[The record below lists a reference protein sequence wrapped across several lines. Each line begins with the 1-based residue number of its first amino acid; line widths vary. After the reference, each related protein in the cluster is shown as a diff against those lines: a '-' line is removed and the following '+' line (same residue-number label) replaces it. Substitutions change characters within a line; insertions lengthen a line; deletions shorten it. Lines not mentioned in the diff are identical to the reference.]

1 MLYEPRVKNM
11 NRELSVILFDLG
23 GVLVE
28 LPARPIPADWV
39 DLALS
44 SGQKLSDWLTSP
56 AAKAF
61 EKGEIRAAQFARE
74 LVNEMKLSIAPEEIL
89 AYFTFWPKGLFPGT
103 KALIGRIPPHYTL
116 AIFSNTNELH
126 WPRLM
131 SEMELEGCFDY
142 YFASFQIGMAKPDTA
157 AFQYVVRALSC
168 EPSEILF
175 LDDSQTNVDAARLV
189 GMNAE
194 RVSGIGQVEQ
204 VLAQNGVLDCQWPV
218 LPSR

>member
-1 MLYEPRVKNM
+1 MRKK
-11 NRELSVILFDLG
+11 LSVILFDLG

-28 LPARPIPADWV
+28 LPDRPILADWV
-39 DLALS
+39 DHALPS
-44 SGQKLSDWLTSP
+44 EQKLSGWLTSP

-61 EKGEIRAAQFARE
+61 EKGEISAARFADE

-103 KALIGRIPPHYTL
+103 KALIERILPQYSL

-131 SEMELEGCFDY
+131 GEMELEGCFDY
-142 YFASFQIGMAKPDTA
+142 YFASFKIGMAKPDPA
-157 AFQYVVRALSC
+157 AFQYVVEALSC

-175 LDDSQTNVDAARLV
+175 LDDSQMNVDAARLV

-194 RVSGIGQVEQ
+194 RVCGIGQVET
-204 VLAQNGVLDCQWPV
+204 VLAENGALAGPLPV
-218 LPSR
+218 LPLR

>member
-1 MLYEPRVKNM
+1 M

-28 LPARPIPADWV
+28 LPARPISADWV
-39 DLALS
+39 DRAPL
-44 SGQKLSDWLTSP
+44 SGQKLSGWLTSP

-61 EKGEIRAAQFARE
+61 EKGEISAAQFADE

-103 KALIGRIPPHYTL
+103 KELIGRILPHYSL

-131 SEMELEGCFDY
+131 TEMELEGCFDF
-142 YFASFQIGMAKPDTA
+142 YFASFKIGMAKPDPA
-157 AFQYVVRALSC
+157 AFRYVVNALSC
-168 EPSEILF
+168 KSSEILF
-175 LDDSQTNVDAARLV
+175 LDDSQMNVDAARLV
-189 GMNAE
+189 GMKAE
-194 RVSGIGQVEQ
+194 RVNGIVE
-204 VLAQNGVLDCQWPV
+204 VEKILAENGALAGPSPV

>member
-1 MLYEPRVKNM
+1 M

-39 DLALS
+39 DRVPLSEQALS
-44 SGQKLSDWLTSP
+44 GWLASP

-61 EKGEIRAAQFARE
+61 EKGEISAAQFADA
-74 LVNEMKLSIAPEEIL
+74 LVNEMKLLIAPEEIL

-103 KALIGRIPPHYTL
+103 KALIGKILPHYSL

-131 SEMELEGCFDY
+131 TEMELEGCFDH
-142 YFASFQIGMAKPDTA
+142 YFASFKIGMAKPDPA
-157 AFQYVVRALSC
+157 AFRYVVNALSC

-175 LDDSQTNVDAARLV
+175 LDDSQMNVDAARLV

-194 RVSGIGQVEQ
+194 RVCGIGQVEK
-204 VLAQNGVLDCQWPV
+204 VLAENGVLAAPWP
-218 LPSR
+218 

>member
-1 MLYEPRVKNM
+1 M

-28 LPARPIPADWV
+28 LPARPIPVDWV
-39 DLALS
+39 DRLLLSEQTLSGWLA
-44 SGQKLSDWLTSP
+44 SP

-61 EKGEIRAAQFARE
+61 EKGEISAAQFVDE
-74 LVNEMKLSIAPEEIL
+74 LVNEMKLLVAPEEIL

-103 KALIGRIPPHYTL
+103 KALIGKILPHYSL

-131 SEMELEGCFDY
+131 TEMELEGCFDY
-142 YFASFQIGMAKPDTA
+142 YFASFKIGMAKPDPA
-157 AFQYVVRALSC
+157 AFRYVVNALSC

-175 LDDSQTNVDAARLV
+175 LDDSRMNVDAARLV
-189 GMNAE
+189 GMKAE
-194 RVSGIGQVEQ
+194 RVSGIGQVEKILSEYG
-204 VLAQNGVLDCQWPV
+204 VLAGP
-218 LPSR
+218 